1 MTLQWL
7 SLGNYP
13 REYDESGCGP
23 GDDKL
28 GMVVEMPTE
37 NGINEATQV
46 GWGFYRT
53 CKLIEHFNIMFQCYE
68 LDWLICHQN
77 NNGISSL
84 HKFSYYTL

>member
-1 MTLQWL
+1 VEWQNRTTPNLVTLQWL
-7 SLGNYP
+7 SLGNDP

-46 GWGFYRT
+46 G
-53 CKLIEHFNIMFQCYE
+53 
-68 LDWLICHQN
+68 
-77 NNGISSL
+77 
-84 HKFSYYTL
+84 